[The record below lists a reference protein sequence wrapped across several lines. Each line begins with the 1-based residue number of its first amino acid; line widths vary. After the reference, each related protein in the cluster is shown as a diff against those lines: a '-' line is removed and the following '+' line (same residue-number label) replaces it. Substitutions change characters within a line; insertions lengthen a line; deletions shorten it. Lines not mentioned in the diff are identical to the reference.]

1 MKLEFEV
8 LQESFYAVSNRP
20 APIKPTY
27 YSVDTVIHLPS
38 GTSWG
43 MSSEFNSF
51 INTDTKEVEA
61 KDILNDKEF
70 IIQLIATTLNPTGYT
85 HK

>member
-8 LQESFYAVSNRP
+8 LQESFYAVSGRP
-20 APIKPTY
+20 NPLKPTY
-27 YSVDTVIHLPS
+27 YSNDYVIHMPNGS
-38 GTSWG
+38 SWG
-43 MSSEFNSF
+43 MSYEFNSF
-51 INTDTKEVEA
+51 INTDTKEVEV
-61 KDILNDKEF
+61 KDILTDKEF